1 MKMWIYRKI
10 KHLFFAQKIKNVI
23 NYLKDSYIKRERID
37 KQYSALVLS
46 PHQDDEVFGCGGTIK
61 LISDAKGLVDVVYIT
76 SGQMGIKAGS
86 ITNNQNKED
95 LIKRRNEEAQKACK
109 ILGIRKIY
117 NLNGTDTEL
126 HHEMHLYKNLTAIL
140 AKNNYDIIFCPWK
153 YDQHPDHISTFNL
166 LRKVLVKYPIKSEIW
181 LYEVWTPVAA
191 NKVIDISTTITH
203 KLEAAKMYV
212 SQNECIDYYQK
223 FSALAK
229 YRSIHIP
236 PAEFAEAFLC
246 GDRKFILSL

>member
-1 MKMWIYRKI
+1 MKSLCIVPCWNEENRLSNLIN
-10 KHLFFAQKIKNVI
+10 QIKNFDQSK
-23 NYLKDSYIKRERID
+23 Y
-37 KQYSALVLS
+37 
-46 PHQDDEVFGCGGTIK
+46 
-61 LISDAKGLVDVVYIT
+61 LVDFLFINN
-76 SGQMGIKAGS
+76 GS
-86 ITNNQNKED
+86 SDNS
-95 LIKRRNEEAQKACK
+95 LK
-109 ILGIRKIY
+109 ILKNSKMKVKSYNKNKGIGFALIDGLKI
-117 NLNGTDTEL
+117 G
-126 HHEMHLYKNLTAIL
+126 I
-140 AKNNYDIIFCPWK
+140 KNNYDIIFCPWK

-166 LRKVLVKYPIKSEIW
+166 LRKVLVKYPIESEIW

-203 KLEAAKMYV
+203 KLKAAKMYV

-236 PAEFAEAFLC
+236 PAEFAGAFLC